1 MCLSNYIN
9 KDFFIKKKMQR
20 PDHRISRLP
29 HNFFFIPAI
38 IKSFFYYLFLFI
50 WIQLICMILCFT
62 VKKVNFFYTNPMCTL
77 SFNNFDVAA
86 MISI

>member
-29 HNFFFIPAI
+29 P
-38 IKSFFYYLFLFI
+38 
-50 WIQLICMILCFT
+50 
-62 VKKVNFFYTNPMCTL
+62 NFFYSSDYKIIFLLPFFIHLDTTNMYDTMFYCKKSKL
-77 SFNNFDVAA
+77 FLYKSDVQ
-86 MISI
+86 IIV